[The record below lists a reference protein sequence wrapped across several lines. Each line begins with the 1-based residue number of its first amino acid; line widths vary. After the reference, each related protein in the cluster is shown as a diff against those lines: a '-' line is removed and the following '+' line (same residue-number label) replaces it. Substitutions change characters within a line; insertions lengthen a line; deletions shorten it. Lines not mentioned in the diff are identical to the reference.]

1 MRRFGEC
8 KGNLRELLSNIRGG
22 SGQERIQAIDETSD
36 REENDD
42 HDHGECDFRSDCF
55 VDH

>member
-1 MRRFGEC
+1 MATV
-8 KGNLRELLSNIRGG
+8 KAKYLGG